1 MKILFAG
8 SPGSSAEILQDLSNQ
23 ECEIVGVISQPDKR
37 SKRAG
42 GKDPSAVSLMAT
54 NLGLP
59 LFKPSKIDSEFKE
72 IISTIQCDFLVVSA
86 YGKILPDW
94 FLAHPDIS
102 SINIHFSLLP
112 KYRGASPIQSSLLN
126 GDLDSGISIMEMTK
140 GLDEGPIYRT
150 EKITIEEN
158 ADKHIL
164 EMELTKVANKV
175 LFTTLLE
182 VSNNKKLPTPQDDT
196 AASYCTKIT
205 KSSGKVN
212 FLNEEANSIIRKFN
226 AFKDWP
232 GIFFEKNN
240 LVIKIHGIKLLY
252 EALHT
257 IESRNFYF
265 CSDGLAVKTSSSTL
279 VITHLQFP
287 GKNIIA
293 SQDAA
298 NSYADFFA
306 D

>member
-8 SPGSSAEILQDLSNQ
+8 SPGSSAEILQDLFNQ

-42 GKDPSAVSLMAT
+42 GKDPSSVSLMAT
-54 NLGLP
+54 DLGLP
-59 LFKPSKIDSEFKE
+59 LFKPSKIDNEFKE

-86 YGKILPDW
+86 YGKILPEW
-94 FLAHPDIS
+94 FLGHPDIS

-112 KYRGASPIQSSLLN
+112 KYRGASPIQSCLLN
-126 GDLDSGISIMEMTK
+126 GDLDSGISIMQMTR
-140 GLDEGPIYRT
+140 GLDEGPIYCA
-150 EKITIEEN
+150 EQITIPEN

-164 EMELTKVANKV
+164 ETELTKAANKV

-182 VSNNKKLPTPQDDT
+182 VAKNKKVPIAQDDA
-196 AASYCTKIT
+196 AASYCKKIT

-212 FLNEEANSIIRKFN
+212 FIDEDASSVIRKFN

-240 LVIKIHGIKLLY
+240 VVIKIHGIRVLS
-252 EALHT
+252 EILHSN
-257 IESRNFYF
+257 ESKEFYF
-265 CSDGLAVKTSSSTL
+265 CADGLAVKTSSSML

-298 NSYADFFA
+298 NSYAKFFA

>member
-8 SPGSSAEILQDLSNQ
+8 SPGSSAEILQDLFNQ

-42 GKDPSAVSLMAT
+42 GKDPSSVSLMAT

-59 LFKPSKIDSEFKE
+59 LFKPSKIDNEFKE

-86 YGKILPDW
+86 YGKILPEW
-94 FLAHPDIS
+94 FLGHPDIS

-112 KYRGASPIQSSLLN
+112 KYRGASPIQSCLLN
-126 GDLDSGISIMEMTK
+126 GDLDSGISIMQMTR
-140 GLDEGPIYRT
+140 GLDEGPIYCA
-150 EKITIEEN
+150 EKITIPED

-164 EMELTKVANKV
+164 ETELTKAANKV

-182 VSNNKKLPTPQDDT
+182 VAKNKKVPIAQDDA
-196 AASYCTKIT
+196 AASYCKKIT

-212 FLNEEANSIIRKFN
+212 FIDEDASSVIRKFN

-240 LVIKIHGIKLLY
+240 VVIKIHGIRVLS
-252 EALHT
+252 EILHSN
-257 IESRNFYF
+257 ESKEFYF
-265 CSDGLAVKTSSSTL
+265 CADGLAVKTSSSTL

-298 NSYADFFA
+298 NSYAKFFA

>member
-8 SPGSSAEILQDLSNQ
+8 SPGSSAEILQDLFNQ

-42 GKDPSAVSLMAT
+42 GKDPSSVSLMAT

-86 YGKILPDW
+86 YGKILPEW
-94 FLAHPDIS
+94 FLGHPDIS

-112 KYRGASPIQSSLLN
+112 KYRGASPIQSCLLN
-126 GDLDSGISIMEMTK
+126 GDLDSGISIMQMTR
-140 GLDEGPIYRT
+140 GLDEGPIYCA
-150 EKITIEEN
+150 EKITIPEN

-164 EMELTKVANKV
+164 ETELTKAANKV

-182 VSNNKKLPTPQDDT
+182 VAKNKKVPIAQDDA
-196 AASYCTKIT
+196 AASYCKKIT

-212 FLNEEANSIIRKFN
+212 FIDEDASSVIRKFN

-240 LVIKIHGIKLLY
+240 VVIKIHGIKVLS
-252 EALHT
+252 EKLHT
-257 IESRNFYF
+257 NESRDFYF
-265 CSDGLAVKTSSSTL
+265 CADGLAIKTSSSTL
-279 VITHLQFP
+279 VVTHLQFP

-298 NSYADFFA
+298 NSYAKFFA

>member
-8 SPGSSAEILQDLSNQ
+8 SPGSSAEILQDLFNQ

-42 GKDPSAVSLMAT
+42 GKDPSSVSLMAT

-59 LFKPSKIDSEFKE
+59 LFKPSKIDNEFKE

-86 YGKILPDW
+86 YGKILPEW
-94 FLAHPDIS
+94 FLGHPDIS

-112 KYRGASPIQSSLLN
+112 KYRGASPIQSCILN
-126 GDLDSGISIMEMTK
+126 GDLDSGISIMQMTR
-140 GLDEGPIYRT
+140 GLDEGPIYCA
-150 EKITIEEN
+150 EKITIPEN

-164 EMELTKVANKV
+164 ETELTKAANKV

-182 VSNNKKLPTPQDDT
+182 VAKNKKVPIAQDDA
-196 AASYCTKIT
+196 AASYCKKIT

-212 FLNEEANSIIRKFN
+212 FIDEDASSVIRKFN

-240 LVIKIHGIKLLY
+240 VVIKVHGIRVLSDI
-252 EALHT
+252 LHSN
-257 IESRNFYF
+257 ESKEFYF
-265 CSDGLAVKTSSSTL
+265 CADGLAVKTSSSTL

-298 NSYADFFA
+298 NSYAKFFA

>member
-8 SPGSSAEILQDLSNQ
+8 SPGSSAEILQDLFNQ

-42 GKDPSAVSLMAT
+42 GKDPSSVSLMAT

-59 LFKPSKIDSEFKE
+59 LFKPSKIDNEFKE

-86 YGKILPDW
+86 YGKILPEW
-94 FLAHPDIS
+94 FLGHPDIS

-112 KYRGASPIQSSLLN
+112 KYRGASPIQSCLLN
-126 GDLDSGISIMEMTK
+126 GDLDSGISIMQMTR
-140 GLDEGPIYRT
+140 GLDEGPIYCA
-150 EKITIEEN
+150 EQITIPEN

-164 EMELTKVANKV
+164 ETELTKAANKV

-182 VSNNKKLPTPQDDT
+182 VAKNKKVPTAQNDA
-196 AASYCTKIT
+196 AASYCKKIT

-212 FLNEEANSIIRKFN
+212 FIDEDASSVIRKFN

-240 LVIKIHGIKLLY
+240 VVIKIHGIRVLS
-252 EALHT
+252 EILHSN
-257 IESRNFYF
+257 ESKEFYF
-265 CSDGLAVKTSSSTL
+265 CADGLAVKTSSSTL

-298 NSYADFFA
+298 NSYAKFFA

>member
-8 SPGSSAEILQDLSNQ
+8 SPGSSAEILQDLFNQ

-37 SKRAG
+37 SKRGG
-42 GKDPSAVSLMAT
+42 GKDPSSVSLMAT

-59 LFKPSKIDSEFKE
+59 LFKPSKIDNEFKE

-86 YGKILPDW
+86 YGKILPEW
-94 FLAHPDIS
+94 FLGHPDIS

-112 KYRGASPIQSSLLN
+112 KYRGASPIQSCLLN
-126 GDLDSGISIMEMTK
+126 GDLDSGISIMQMTR
-140 GLDEGPIYRT
+140 GLDEGPIYCA
-150 EKITIEEN
+150 EKITIPEN

-164 EMELTKVANKV
+164 ETELTKAANKV

-182 VSNNKKLPTPQDDT
+182 VAKNKKVPIAQDDA
-196 AASYCTKIT
+196 AASYCKKIT
-205 KSSGKVN
+205 KSSGKIN
-212 FLNEEANSIIRKFN
+212 FIDEDASSVIRKFN

-240 LVIKIHGIKLLY
+240 VVIKIHGIRVLSDI
-252 EALHT
+252 LHSN
-257 IESRNFYF
+257 ESKEFYF
-265 CSDGLAVKTSSSTL
+265 CADGLAVKTSSSTL

-287 GKNIIA
+287 DKNIIA

-298 NSYADFFA
+298 NSYAKFFA

>member
-8 SPGSSAEILQDLSNQ
+8 SPGSSAEILQDLFNQ

-42 GKDPSAVSLMAT
+42 GKDPSSVSLMAT
-54 NLGLP
+54 KLGLP
-59 LFKPSKIDSEFKE
+59 LFKPSKIDNEFKE

-86 YGKILPDW
+86 YGKILPEW
-94 FLAHPDIS
+94 FLGHPDIS

-112 KYRGASPIQSSLLN
+112 KYRGASPIQSCLLN
-126 GDLDSGISIMEMTK
+126 GDLDSGISIMQMTR
-140 GLDEGPIYRT
+140 GLDEGPIYCA
-150 EKITIEEN
+150 EQITIPEN

-164 EMELTKVANKV
+164 ETELTKAANKV

-182 VSNNKKLPTPQDDT
+182 VAKNKKVPIAQDDA
-196 AASYCTKIT
+196 AASYCKKIT

-212 FLNEEANSIIRKFN
+212 FIDEDASSVIRKFN

-240 LVIKIHGIKLLY
+240 VIIKIHGIKVLS
-252 EALHT
+252 EILHT
-257 IESRNFYF
+257 NESKEFYF
-265 CSDGLAVKTSSSTL
+265 CADGLAVKTSSSTL

-298 NSYADFFA
+298 NSYAKFFA

>member
-8 SPGSSAEILQDLSNQ
+8 SPGSSAEILQDLFNQ

-42 GKDPSAVSLMAT
+42 GKDPSSVSLMAT

-59 LFKPSKIDSEFKE
+59 LFKPSKIDNEFKE

-86 YGKILPDW
+86 YGKILPEW
-94 FLAHPDIS
+94 FLGHPDIS

-112 KYRGASPIQSSLLN
+112 KYRGASPIQSCLLN
-126 GDLDSGISIMEMTK
+126 GDLDSGISIMQMTR
-140 GLDEGPIYRT
+140 GLDEGPIYCA
-150 EKITIEEN
+150 EKITIPEN

-164 EMELTKVANKV
+164 ETELTKAANKV

-182 VSNNKKLPTPQDDT
+182 VAKNKKVAIAQDDA
-196 AASYCTKIT
+196 AASYCKKIT

-212 FLNEEANSIIRKFN
+212 FIDEDASSVIRKFN

-240 LVIKIHGIKLLY
+240 IVIKIHGIRLLS
-252 EALHT
+252 EILHSN
-257 IESRNFYF
+257 ESKEFYF
-265 CSDGLAVKTSSSTL
+265 CADGLAVKTSSSTL

-298 NSYADFFA
+298 NSYAKFFA

>member
-8 SPGSSAEILQDLSNQ
+8 SPGSSAEILQDLFNQ

-42 GKDPSAVSLMAT
+42 GKDPSSVSLMAT
-54 NLGLP
+54 KLGLP
-59 LFKPSKIDSEFKE
+59 LFKPSKIDNEFKE

-86 YGKILPDW
+86 YGKILPEW
-94 FLAHPDIS
+94 FLGHPDIS

-112 KYRGASPIQSSLLN
+112 KYRGASPIQSCLLN
-126 GDLDSGISIMEMTK
+126 GDLDSGISIMQMTR
-140 GLDEGPIYRT
+140 GLDEGPIYCA
-150 EKITIEEN
+150 EKITIPEN

-164 EMELTKVANKV
+164 ETELTKAANKV

-182 VSNNKKLPTPQDDT
+182 VAKNKKVPIAQDDA
-196 AASYCTKIT
+196 AASYCKKIT

-212 FLNEEANSIIRKFN
+212 FIDEDASSVIRKFN

-240 LVIKIHGIKLLY
+240 VVIKIHGIRVLS
-252 EALHT
+252 EILHSN
-257 IESRNFYF
+257 ESKEFYF
-265 CSDGLAVKTSSSTL
+265 CADGLAVKTSSSTL

-298 NSYADFFA
+298 NSYAKFFA

>member
-8 SPGSSAEILQDLSNQ
+8 SPGSSAEILQDLFNQ

-37 SKRAG
+37 SKRSG
-42 GKDPSAVSLMAT
+42 GKDPSAVSVMAN

-59 LFKPSKIDSEFKE
+59 LFKPSKIDNEFKE
-72 IISTIQCDFLVVSA
+72 IISTIQCEFLVVSA
-86 YGKILPDW
+86 YGKILPEW

-102 SINIHFSLLP
+102 SINVHFSLLP

-126 GDLDSGISIMEMTK
+126 GDLDSGISIMKMTK
-140 GLDEGPIYRT
+140 GLDEGPIYSA
-150 EKITIEEN
+150 EKITIPEN
-158 ADKHIL
+158 ADKHFL
-164 EMELTKVANKV
+164 ETELTKVANKV

-182 VSNNKKLPTPQDDT
+182 VSKNKKLPTAQDD
-196 AASYCTKIT
+196 ADASYCTKIT

-212 FLNEEANSIIRKFN
+212 FIDEDASSVIRKFN

-240 LVIKIHGIKLLY
+240 VVIKIHGIKLLS
-252 EALHT
+252 EILHANK
-257 IESRNFYF
+257 SRNFYF
-265 CSDGLAVKTSSSTL
+265 CTDGLAVKTSSSTL

>member
-8 SPGSSAEILQDLSNQ
+8 SPGSSAEILQDLFNQ

-42 GKDPSAVSLMAT
+42 GKDPSSVSLMAA

-59 LFKPSKIDSEFKE
+59 LFKPSKIDNEFKE

-86 YGKILPDW
+86 YGKILPEW
-94 FLAHPDIS
+94 FLGHPDIS

-112 KYRGASPIQSSLLN
+112 KYRGASPIQSCLLN
-126 GDLDSGISIMEMTK
+126 GDLDSGISIMQMTR
-140 GLDEGPIYRT
+140 GLDEGPIYCA
-150 EKITIEEN
+150 EQITIPEN

-164 EMELTKVANKV
+164 ETELTKAANKV

-182 VSNNKKLPTPQDDT
+182 VAKNKKVPIAQDDA
-196 AASYCTKIT
+196 AASYCKKIT

-212 FLNEEANSIIRKFN
+212 FIDEDASSVIRKFN

-240 LVIKIHGIKLLY
+240 VVIKIHGIRVLS
-252 EALHT
+252 EILHSN
-257 IESRNFYF
+257 ESKEFYF
-265 CSDGLAVKTSSSTL
+265 CADGLAVKTSSSTL

-298 NSYADFFA
+298 NSYAKFFA

>member
-8 SPGSSAEILQDLSNQ
+8 SPGSSAEILQDLFNQ

-42 GKDPSAVSLMAT
+42 GKDPSSVSLMAT

-59 LFKPSKIDSEFKE
+59 LFKPSKIDNEFKE

-86 YGKILPDW
+86 YGKILPEW
-94 FLAHPDIS
+94 FLGHPDIS

-112 KYRGASPIQSSLLN
+112 KYRGASPIQSCLLN
-126 GDLDSGISIMEMTK
+126 GDLDSGISIMQMTR
-140 GLDEGPIYRT
+140 GLDEGPIYCA
-150 EKITIEEN
+150 EKITIPEN

-164 EMELTKVANKV
+164 ETELTKAANKV

-182 VSNNKKLPTPQDDT
+182 VAKNKKVPIAQDDA
-196 AASYCTKIT
+196 AASYCKKIT

-212 FLNEEANSIIRKFN
+212 FIVEDASSIIRKFN

-240 LVIKIHGIKLLY
+240 VVIKIHGIRVLS
-252 EALHT
+252 EILHSN
-257 IESRNFYF
+257 ESKEFYF
-265 CSDGLAVKTSSSTL
+265 CADGLAVKTSSSTL

-298 NSYADFFA
+298 NSYAKFFT

>member
-8 SPGSSAEILQDLSNQ
+8 SPGSSAEILQDLFNQ

-42 GKDPSAVSLMAT
+42 GKDPSSVSLMAT

-59 LFKPSKIDSEFKE
+59 LFKPSKIDNEFKE

-86 YGKILPDW
+86 YGKILPEW
-94 FLAHPDIS
+94 FLGHPDIS

-112 KYRGASPIQSSLLN
+112 KYRGASPIQSCILN
-126 GDLDSGISIMEMTK
+126 GDLDSGISIMQMTR
-140 GLDEGPIYRT
+140 GLDEGPIYCA
-150 EKITIEEN
+150 EKITIPEN

-164 EMELTKVANKV
+164 ETELTKAANKV

-182 VSNNKKLPTPQDDT
+182 VAKNKKVPIAQDDA
-196 AASYCTKIT
+196 AASYCKKIT

-212 FLNEEANSIIRKFN
+212 FIDEDASSVIRKFN

-240 LVIKIHGIKLLY
+240 VVIKIHGIRVLSDI
-252 EALHT
+252 LHSN
-257 IESRNFYF
+257 ESKEFYF
-265 CSDGLAVKTSSSTL
+265 CADGLAVKTSSSTL

-298 NSYADFFA
+298 NSYAKFFA

>member
-8 SPGSSAEILQDLSNQ
+8 SPGSSAEILQDLFNQ

-42 GKDPSAVSLMAT
+42 GKDPSSVSLMAT

-59 LFKPSKIDSEFKE
+59 LFKPSKIDNEFKE

-86 YGKILPDW
+86 YGKILPEW
-94 FLAHPDIS
+94 FLGHPDIS

-112 KYRGASPIQSSLLN
+112 KYRGASPIQSCLLN
-126 GDLDSGISIMEMTK
+126 GDLDSGISIMQMTR
-140 GLDEGPIYRT
+140 GLDEGPIYCA
-150 EKITIEEN
+150 EKITIPEN

-164 EMELTKVANKV
+164 ETELTKAANKV
-175 LFTTLLE
+175 LFTTLRE
-182 VSNNKKLPTPQDDT
+182 VAKNKKVPTAQNDA
-196 AASYCTKIT
+196 AASYCKKIT

-212 FLNEEANSIIRKFN
+212 FIDEDASSVIRKFN

-240 LVIKIHGIKLLY
+240 VVIKIHGIRVLS
-252 EALHT
+252 EILHSN
-257 IESRNFYF
+257 ESKEFYF
-265 CSDGLAVKTSSSTL
+265 CADGLAVKTSSSTL

-298 NSYADFFA
+298 NSYAKFFA

>member
-8 SPGSSAEILQDLSNQ
+8 SPGSSAEILQDLFNQ

-42 GKDPSAVSLMAT
+42 GKDPSAVSVMAT
-54 NLGLP
+54 KLGLL
-59 LFKPSKIDSEFKE
+59 LFKPSKIDDEFKE

-86 YGKILPDW
+86 YGKILPEW

-126 GDLDSGISIMEMTK
+126 GDFDSGISIMEMTK

-150 EKITIEEN
+150 EKITIAEN

-164 EMELTKVANKV
+164 EMDLTKVANKV

-182 VSNNKKLPTPQDDT
+182 VSNNKNLPTPQDDA

-212 FLNEEANSIIRKFN
+212 FLNEDANSVIRKFK

-240 LVIKIHGIKLLY
+240 LVIKIHGIKLLS

-265 CSDGLAVKTSSSTL
+265 CSDGLAVKTSSSAL

>member
-8 SPGSSAEILQDLSNQ
+8 SPGSSAEILQDLFNQ

-42 GKDPSAVSLMAT
+42 GKDPSSVSLMAT

-59 LFKPSKIDSEFKE
+59 LFKPSKIDNEFKE

-86 YGKILPDW
+86 YGKILPEW
-94 FLAHPDIS
+94 FLGHPDIS

-112 KYRGASPIQSSLLN
+112 KYRGASPIQSCLLN
-126 GDLDSGISIMEMTK
+126 GDLDSGISIMQMTR
-140 GLDEGPIYRT
+140 GLDEGPIYCA
-150 EKITIEEN
+150 EQITIPEN

-164 EMELTKVANKV
+164 ETELTKAANKV

-182 VSNNKKLPTPQDDT
+182 VAKNKKVPIAQDD
-196 AASYCTKIT
+196 AAATYCKKVT

-212 FLNEEANSIIRKFN
+212 FIDEDASSVIRKFN

-240 LVIKIHGIKLLY
+240 VVIKIHGIRVLS
-252 EALHT
+252 EILHSN
-257 IESRNFYF
+257 ESKEFYF
-265 CSDGLAVKTSSSTL
+265 CADGLAAKTSSSTL

-298 NSYADFFA
+298 NSYAKFFA

>member
-8 SPGSSAEILQDLSNQ
+8 SPGSSAEILQDLFNQ

-42 GKDPSAVSLMAT
+42 GKDPSSVSLMAT

-59 LFKPSKIDSEFKE
+59 LFKPSKIDNEFKE

-86 YGKILPDW
+86 YGKILPEW
-94 FLAHPDIS
+94 FLGHPDIS

-112 KYRGASPIQSSLLN
+112 KYRGASPIQSCLLN
-126 GDLDSGISIMEMTK
+126 GDLDSGISIMQMTR
-140 GLDEGPIYRT
+140 GLDEGPIYCA
-150 EKITIEEN
+150 EKITIPEN

-164 EMELTKVANKV
+164 ETELTKAANKV
-175 LFTTLLE
+175 LFTTLRE
-182 VSNNKKLPTPQDDT
+182 VAKNKKVPTAQNDA
-196 AASYCTKIT
+196 AASYCKKIT

-212 FLNEEANSIIRKFN
+212 FIVEDASSIIRKFN

-240 LVIKIHGIKLLY
+240 VVIKIHGIRVLS
-252 EALHT
+252 EILHSN
-257 IESRNFYF
+257 ESKEFYF
-265 CSDGLAVKTSSSTL
+265 CADGLAVKTSSSTL

-298 NSYADFFA
+298 NSYAKFFA

>member
-8 SPGSSAEILQDLSNQ
+8 SPGSSAEILQDLFNQ

-42 GKDPSAVSLMAT
+42 GKDPSSVSLMAT

-59 LFKPSKIDSEFKE
+59 LFKPSKIDNEFKE

-86 YGKILPDW
+86 YGKILPEW
-94 FLAHPDIS
+94 FLGHPDIS

-112 KYRGASPIQSSLLN
+112 KYRGASPIQSCLLN
-126 GDLDSGISIMEMTK
+126 GDLDSGISIMQMTR
-140 GLDEGPIYRT
+140 GLDEGPIYCA
-150 EKITIEEN
+150 EQITIPEN

-164 EMELTKVANKV
+164 ETELTKAANKV

-182 VSNNKKLPTPQDDT
+182 VAKNKKVPTAQDDA
-196 AASYCTKIT
+196 AASYCKKIT

-212 FLNEEANSIIRKFN
+212 FIDEDASSVIRKFN

-240 LVIKIHGIKLLY
+240 VVIKIHGIRVLSDI
-252 EALHT
+252 LHSN
-257 IESRNFYF
+257 ESKEFYF
-265 CSDGLAVKTSSSTL
+265 CADGLAVKTSSSTL

-298 NSYADFFA
+298 NSYAKFFA

>member
-8 SPGSSAEILQDLSNQ
+8 SPGSSAEILQDLFNQ

-42 GKDPSAVSLMAT
+42 GKDPSSVSLMAT

-59 LFKPSKIDSEFKE
+59 LFKPSKIDNEFKE

-86 YGKILPDW
+86 YGKILPEW
-94 FLAHPDIS
+94 FLGHPDIS

-112 KYRGASPIQSSLLN
+112 KYRGASPIQSCLLN
-126 GDLDSGISIMEMTK
+126 GDLDSGISIMQMTR
-140 GLDEGPIYRT
+140 GLDEGPIYCA
-150 EKITIEEN
+150 EQITIPEN

-164 EMELTKVANKV
+164 ETELTKVANKV
-175 LFTTLLE
+175 LFTTLRE
-182 VSNNKKLPTPQDDT
+182 VAKNKKVPTAQNDA
-196 AASYCTKIT
+196 AASYCKKIT

-212 FLNEEANSIIRKFN
+212 FIDEDASSVIRKFN

-240 LVIKIHGIKLLY
+240 VVIKIHGIRVLS
-252 EALHT
+252 EILHSN
-257 IESRNFYF
+257 ESKEFYF
-265 CSDGLAVKTSSSTL
+265 CADGLAVKTSSSTL

-298 NSYADFFA
+298 NSYAKFFA

>member
-8 SPGSSAEILQDLSNQ
+8 SPGSSAEILQDLFNQ

-42 GKDPSAVSLMAT
+42 GKDPSSVSLMAT

-59 LFKPSKIDSEFKE
+59 LFKPSKIDNEFKE

-86 YGKILPDW
+86 YGKILPEW
-94 FLAHPDIS
+94 FLGHPDIS

-112 KYRGASPIQSSLLN
+112 KYRGASPIQSCLLN
-126 GDLDSGISIMEMTK
+126 GDLDSGISIMQMTR
-140 GLDEGPIYRT
+140 GLDEGPIYCA
-150 EKITIEEN
+150 EQITIPEN

-164 EMELTKVANKV
+164 ETELTKAANKV

-182 VSNNKKLPTPQDDT
+182 VAKNKKVPIAQDDA
-196 AASYCTKIT
+196 AASYCKKIT

-212 FLNEEANSIIRKFN
+212 FIDEDASSVIRKFN

-240 LVIKIHGIKLLY
+240 VVIKIHGIKLLS
-252 EALHT
+252 EILHT
-257 IESRNFYF
+257 NESKDFFF
-265 CSDGLAVKTSSSTL
+265 CADGLAVKTSSSTL

-293 SQDAA
+293 SKDAA
-298 NSYADFFA
+298 NSYADFFT

>member
-8 SPGSSAEILQDLSNQ
+8 SPGSSAEILQDLFNQ

-42 GKDPSAVSLMAT
+42 GKDPSSVSLMAT

-59 LFKPSKIDSEFKE
+59 LFKPSKIDNEFKE

-86 YGKILPDW
+86 YGKILPEW
-94 FLAHPDIS
+94 FLGHPDIS

-112 KYRGASPIQSSLLN
+112 KYRGASPIQSCLLN
-126 GDLDSGISIMEMTK
+126 GDLDSGISIMQMTR
-140 GLDEGPIYRT
+140 GLDEGPIYCA
-150 EKITIEEN
+150 EKITIPEN

-164 EMELTKVANKV
+164 EMELTKAANKV

-182 VSNNKKLPTPQDDT
+182 VAKNKKVPIAQDDA
-196 AASYCTKIT
+196 AASYCKKIT

-212 FLNEEANSIIRKFN
+212 FIDEDASSVIRKFN

-240 LVIKIHGIKLLY
+240 VVIKIHGIRVLS
-252 EALHT
+252 EILHSN
-257 IESRNFYF
+257 ESKEFYF
-265 CSDGLAVKTSSSTL
+265 CADGLAVKTSSSTL

-298 NSYADFFA
+298 NSYAKFFA

>member
-8 SPGSSAEILQDLSNQ
+8 SPGSSAEILQDLFNQ

-42 GKDPSAVSLMAT
+42 GKDPSSVSLMAT

-59 LFKPSKIDSEFKE
+59 LFKPSKIDNEFKE

-86 YGKILPDW
+86 YGKILPEW

-112 KYRGASPIQSSLLN
+112 KYRGASPIQSCLLN
-126 GDLDSGISIMEMTK
+126 GDLDSGISIMQMTR
-140 GLDEGPIYRT
+140 GLDEGPIYSA
-150 EKITIEEN
+150 EKITIPEN

-164 EMELTKVANKV
+164 EAELTKVANKV
-175 LFTTLLE
+175 LFTTLRE
-182 VSNNKKLPTPQDDT
+182 VAKNKKVPTAQNDA
-196 AASYCTKIT
+196 AASYCKKIT

-212 FLNEEANSIIRKFN
+212 FIVEDASSIIRKFN

-240 LVIKIHGIKLLY
+240 VVIKIHGIKVLS
-252 EALHT
+252 EILHT
-257 IESRNFYF
+257 NESKDFYF
-265 CSDGLAVKTSSSTL
+265 CADGLAAKTSSSTL

-298 NSYADFFA
+298 NSYAEFFT

>member
-8 SPGSSAEILQDLSNQ
+8 SPGSSAEILQDLFNQ

-42 GKDPSAVSLMAT
+42 GKDPSSVSLMAT

-59 LFKPSKIDSEFKE
+59 LFKPSKIDNEFKE

-86 YGKILPDW
+86 YGKILPEW
-94 FLAHPDIS
+94 FLGHPDIS

-112 KYRGASPIQSSLLN
+112 KYRGASPIQSCLLN
-126 GDLDSGISIMEMTK
+126 GDLDSGISIMQMTR
-140 GLDEGPIYRT
+140 GLDEGPIYCA
-150 EKITIEEN
+150 EQITIPEN

-164 EMELTKVANKV
+164 ETELTKAANKV

-182 VSNNKKLPTPQDDT
+182 VAKNKKVPIAQDDA
-196 AASYCTKIT
+196 AASYCKKIT

-212 FLNEEANSIIRKFN
+212 FIDEDASSVIRKFN
-226 AFKDWP
+226 AFKEWP

-240 LVIKIHGIKLLY
+240 VIIKIHGIKVLS
-252 EALHT
+252 EILHT
-257 IESRNFYF
+257 NESKEFYF
-265 CSDGLAVKTSSSTL
+265 CADGLAVKTSSSTL

-298 NSYADFFA
+298 NSYAKFFA

>member
-8 SPGSSAEILQDLSNQ
+8 SPGSSAEILQDLFNQ

-42 GKDPSAVSLMAT
+42 GKDPSSVSLMAT
-54 NLGLP
+54 DLGLP
-59 LFKPSKIDSEFKE
+59 LFKPSKIDNEFKE

-86 YGKILPDW
+86 YGKILPEW
-94 FLAHPDIS
+94 FLGHPDIS

-112 KYRGASPIQSSLLN
+112 KYRGASPIQSCLLN
-126 GDLDSGISIMEMTK
+126 GDLDSGISIMQMTR
-140 GLDEGPIYRT
+140 GLDEGPIYCA
-150 EKITIEEN
+150 EQITIPEN

-164 EMELTKVANKV
+164 ETELTKAANKV

-182 VSNNKKLPTPQDDT
+182 VAKNKKVPIAQDDA
-196 AASYCTKIT
+196 AASYCKKIT

-212 FLNEEANSIIRKFN
+212 FIVEDASSIIRKFN

-240 LVIKIHGIKLLY
+240 VVIKIHGIRVLS
-252 EALHT
+252 EILHSN
-257 IESRNFYF
+257 ESKEFYF
-265 CSDGLAVKTSSSTL
+265 CADGLAVKTSSSTL

-298 NSYADFFA
+298 NSYAKFFA

>member
-8 SPGSSAEILQDLSNQ
+8 SPGSSAEILQDLFNQ

-42 GKDPSAVSLMAT
+42 GKDPSSVSLMAT

-59 LFKPSKIDSEFKE
+59 LFKPSKIDNEFKE
-72 IISTIQCDFLVVSA
+72 IISTIQCDFLLVSA
-86 YGKILPDW
+86 YGKILPEW

-112 KYRGASPIQSSLLN
+112 KYRGASPIQSCLLN
-126 GDLDSGISIMEMTK
+126 GDLDSGISIMQMTR
-140 GLDEGPIYRT
+140 GLDEGPIYCA
-150 EKITIEEN
+150 EQITIPEN

-164 EMELTKVANKV
+164 ETELTKAANKV

-182 VSNNKKLPTPQDDT
+182 VAKNKKVPIAQDDA
-196 AASYCTKIT
+196 AASYCKKIT

-212 FLNEEANSIIRKFN
+212 FIDEDASSVIRKFN

-240 LVIKIHGIKLLY
+240 VVIKIHGIRVLS
-252 EALHT
+252 EILHSN
-257 IESRNFYF
+257 ESKEFYF
-265 CSDGLAVKTSSSTL
+265 CADGLAVKTSSSTL

-298 NSYADFFA
+298 NSYAKFFA

>member
-8 SPGSSAEILQDLSNQ
+8 SPGSSAEILQDLFNQ

-42 GKDPSAVSLMAT
+42 GKDPSAVSVMAT
-54 NLGLP
+54 KLGLL
-59 LFKPSKIDSEFKE
+59 LFKPSKIDDEFKE

-86 YGKILPDW
+86 YGKILPEW

-126 GDLDSGISIMEMTK
+126 GDFDSGISIMEMTK

-150 EKITIEEN
+150 EKITIAEN

-164 EMELTKVANKV
+164 EMDLTKVANKV

-182 VSNNKKLPTPQDDT
+182 VSNNKNLPTPQDDA

-212 FLNEEANSIIRKFN
+212 FLNEDANSVIRKFK

-240 LVIKIHGIKLLY
+240 LVIKIHGIKLLSQ
-252 EALHT
+252 ELHT

-265 CSDGLAVKTSSSTL
+265 CSDGLAVKTSSSAL

>member
-8 SPGSSAEILQDLSNQ
+8 SPGSSAEILQDLFNQ

-42 GKDPSAVSLMAT
+42 GKDPSSVSLMAT

-59 LFKPSKIDSEFKE
+59 LFKPSKIDNEFKE

-86 YGKILPDW
+86 YGKILPEW
-94 FLAHPDIS
+94 FLGHPDIS

-112 KYRGASPIQSSLLN
+112 KYRGASPIQSCLLN
-126 GDLDSGISIMEMTK
+126 GDLDSGISIMQMTR
-140 GLDEGPIYRT
+140 GLDEGPIYCA
-150 EKITIEEN
+150 EKITIPEN

-164 EMELTKVANKV
+164 EMELTKAANKV

-182 VSNNKKLPTPQDDT
+182 VAKNKKVPIAQDDA
-196 AASYCTKIT
+196 AASYCKKIT

-212 FLNEEANSIIRKFN
+212 FIDEDASSVIRKFN

-240 LVIKIHGIKLLY
+240 IVIKIHGIRLLS
-252 EALHT
+252 EILH
-257 IESRNFYF
+257 INE
-265 CSDGLAVKTSSSTL
+265 
-279 VITHLQFP
+279 
-287 GKNIIA
+287 
-293 SQDAA
+293 
-298 NSYADFFA
+298 
-306 D
+306 

>member
-8 SPGSSAEILQDLSNQ
+8 SPGSSAEILQDLFNQ

-42 GKDPSAVSLMAT
+42 GKDPSSVSLMAT

-59 LFKPSKIDSEFKE
+59 LFKPSKIDNEFKE

-86 YGKILPDW
+86 YGKILPEW
-94 FLAHPDIS
+94 FLGHPDIS

-112 KYRGASPIQSSLLN
+112 KYRGASPIQSCLLN
-126 GDLDSGISIMEMTK
+126 GDLDSGISIMQMTR
-140 GLDEGPIYRT
+140 GLDEGPIYFS
-150 EKITIEEN
+150 EKITIPEN

-164 EMELTKVANKV
+164 ETELTKAANKV

-182 VSNNKKLPTPQDDT
+182 VAKNKKVPIAQDDA
-196 AASYCTKIT
+196 AASYCKKIT

-212 FLNEEANSIIRKFN
+212 FIDEDASSVIRKFN

-240 LVIKIHGIKLLY
+240 VVIKIHGIRVLS
-252 EALHT
+252 EILHSN
-257 IESRNFYF
+257 ESKEFYF
-265 CSDGLAVKTSSSTL
+265 CADGLAVKTSSSTL

-298 NSYADFFA
+298 NSYAKFFA

>member
-8 SPGSSAEILQDLSNQ
+8 SPGSSAEILQDLFNQ

-42 GKDPSAVSLMAT
+42 GKDPSSVSLMAAH
-54 NLGLP
+54 LGLP
-59 LFKPSKIDSEFKE
+59 LFKPSKIDNEFKE

-86 YGKILPDW
+86 YGKILPEW
-94 FLAHPDIS
+94 FLGHPDIS

-112 KYRGASPIQSSLLN
+112 KYRGASPIQSCLLN
-126 GDLDSGISIMEMTK
+126 GDLDSGISIMQMTR
-140 GLDEGPIYRT
+140 GLDEGPIYCA
-150 EKITIEEN
+150 EQITIPEN

-164 EMELTKVANKV
+164 ETELTKAANKV

-182 VSNNKKLPTPQDDT
+182 VAKNKKVPIAQDDA
-196 AASYCTKIT
+196 AASYCKKIT

-212 FLNEEANSIIRKFN
+212 FIDEDASSVIRKFN

-240 LVIKIHGIKLLY
+240 VVIKIHGIRVLS
-252 EALHT
+252 EILHSN
-257 IESRNFYF
+257 ESKEFYF
-265 CSDGLAVKTSSSTL
+265 CADGLAVKTSSSTL

-298 NSYADFFA
+298 NSYAKFFA

>member
-8 SPGSSAEILQDLSNQ
+8 SPGSSAEILQDLFNQ

-42 GKDPSAVSLMAT
+42 GKDPSSVSLMAT

-59 LFKPSKIDSEFKE
+59 LFKPSKIDNEFKE

-86 YGKILPDW
+86 YGKILPEW
-94 FLAHPDIS
+94 FLGHPDIS

-112 KYRGASPIQSSLLN
+112 KYRGASPIQSCLLN
-126 GDLDSGISIMEMTK
+126 GDLDSGISIMQMTR
-140 GLDEGPIYRT
+140 GLDEGPIYCA
-150 EKITIEEN
+150 EQITIPEN

-164 EMELTKVANKV
+164 ETELTKAANKV

-182 VSNNKKLPTPQDDT
+182 VAKNKKVPIAQDDA
-196 AASYCTKIT
+196 AASYCKKIT

-212 FLNEEANSIIRKFN
+212 FIDEDASSVIRKFN

-232 GIFFEKNN
+232 GIFFEKNDV
-240 LVIKIHGIKLLY
+240 VIKIHGIRVLS
-252 EALHT
+252 EIFHSN
-257 IESRNFYF
+257 ESKEFYF
-265 CSDGLAVKTSSSTL
+265 CADGLAVKTSSSTL

-298 NSYADFFA
+298 NSYAKFFA

>member
-8 SPGSSAEILQDLSNQ
+8 SPGSSAEILQDLFNQ

-42 GKDPSAVSLMAT
+42 GKDPSSVSLMAT

-59 LFKPSKIDSEFKE
+59 LFKPSKIDNEFKE

-86 YGKILPDW
+86 YGKILPEW
-94 FLAHPDIS
+94 FLGHPDIS

-112 KYRGASPIQSSLLN
+112 KYRGASPIQSCLLN
-126 GDLDSGISIMEMTK
+126 GDLDSGISIMQMTR
-140 GLDEGPIYRT
+140 GLDEGPIYCA
-150 EKITIEEN
+150 EQITIPEN

-164 EMELTKVANKV
+164 ETELTKAANKV

-182 VSNNKKLPTPQDDT
+182 VAKNKKVPIAQDDA
-196 AASYCTKIT
+196 AASYCKKIT

-212 FLNEEANSIIRKFN
+212 FIDEDASSVIRKFN

-240 LVIKIHGIKLLY
+240 VVIKIHGIRVLS
-252 EALHT
+252 EILHT
-257 IESRNFYF
+257 NESKDFYF
-265 CSDGLAVKTSSSTL
+265 CADGLAVKTSSSTL

-298 NSYADFFA
+298 NSYAKFFA